1 MGEGPAT
8 VVVDGPAEHVV
19 RLTIDR
25 PPVNAIDTVA
35 QRALRDE
42 LDAAADD
49 LDVRAV
55 VLTGAGRHFCAG
67 ADLREEQEL
76 ERDEVGSF
84 LTGIGDLLETIR
96 THRVPVIAAVNG
108 AAHGGGLELALSCD
122 VRIGCVDS
130 SFGAAGVNVGLV
142 ANVGS
147 LVTAI
152 GDARARHLLLTG
164 WSCRGEQ
171 ALDWGL
177 LTELV
182 AVEEVQDRAVAVAA
196 RIASRS
202 PLSVEA
208 TKEVLNRSADLDEDA
223 ARSLQARRFAGLF
236 RTADHAEAL
245 RAFFERREGRYER
258 R

>member
-1 MGEGPAT
+1 MAEGGAVVSVDRPA
-8 VVVDGPAEHVV
+8 GHVV
-19 RLTIDR
+19 RITIDR
-25 PPVNAIDTVA
+25 PPVNAIDSAA
-35 QRALRDE
+35 QRTLRAALDE
-42 LDAAADD
+42 AAAD

-55 VLTGAGRHFCAG
+55 VITGAGRHFCAG
-67 ADLREEQEL
+67 ADLREEQQL
-76 ERDEVGSF
+76 ARDDIGDF
-84 LTGIGDLLETIR
+84 LTGFGDLLESVR
-96 THRVPVIAAVNG
+96 GHRVPVVAAING
-108 AAHGGGLELALSCD
+108 AAHGGGLELALACD
-122 VRIGCVDS
+122 IRIGCGDS

-142 ANVGS
+142 ANTAT

-164 WSCRGEQ
+164 WSCRGQQ

-182 AVEEVQDRAVAVAA
+182 DGADLQDRAVAVAA

-208 TKEVLNRSADLDEDA
+208 TKEVLNRSADLDADA
-223 ARSLQARRFAGLF
+223 ARNLQARRFARLF

-245 RAFFERREGRYER
+245 QAFFGRRDGRYER